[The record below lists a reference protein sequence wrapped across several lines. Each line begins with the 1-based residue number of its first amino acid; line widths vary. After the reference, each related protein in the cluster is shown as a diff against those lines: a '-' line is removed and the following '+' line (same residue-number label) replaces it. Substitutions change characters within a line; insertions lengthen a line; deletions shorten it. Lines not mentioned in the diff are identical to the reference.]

1 MLDKRCLGTVGV
13 FSNKSTEPILRLLGQ
28 ARSPKGLTQDAPHL
42 IAKSL
47 FLRMRLQRRKTFFD
61 RRHCTPLLVDQLIF
75 FLTV

>member
-1 MLDKRCLGTVGV
+1 M
-13 FSNKSTEPILRLLGQ
+13 FSNKSTEPIFRLLCQTRPLQGF
-28 ARSPKGLTQDAPHL
+28 AQDAAHL

-47 FLRMRLQRRKTFFD
+47 LLRMRVQRRKTFFD